1 MSRSNPDP
9 LPERP
14 AKATRP
20 RASRPEPGLLV
31 HSTDLP
37 ATIAR
42 LEGRGRK
49 VLGMTRKREGTAVNY
64 YLTIL

>member
-1 MSRSNPDP
+1 MSRSNPEP
-9 LPERP
+9 YKEKP
-14 AKATRP
+14 KATLP
-20 RASRPEPGLLV
+20 RTPRPEPGLKV

-42 LEGRGRK
+42 LEGEGRK

-64 YLTIL
+64 YLNLL

>member
-14 AKATRP
+14 AKVPRP
-20 RASRPEPGLLV
+20 REPKPEPGLKV

-42 LEGRGRK
+42 LEKEGKR
-49 VLGMTRKREGTAVNY
+49 VLGMTRKRERTAVNY
-64 YLTIL
+64 YLSIL